1 MTERRFRNW
10 LPPKRLTPS
19 AAPAGGT
26 EQHLETF
33 MADVLALAGAEP
45 DAIGEGVRVALA
57 KAEAGFRASK
67 SKKRMKDA
75 AGRACRAVCRARV
88 AESAAEER
96 TTWSTWHWCSSAWT
110 GVELARARLGRSR
123 STTMRASS

>member
-75 AGRACRAVCRARV
+75 ASCLPRSVPRACGREGRRG
-88 AESAAEER
+88 
-96 TTWSTWHWCSSAWT
+96 THD
-110 GVELARARLGRSR
+110 VEHLALVLVSMDRR
-123 STTMRASS
+123 